1 MCDRRYRAI
10 CKGIRHRGK
19 ASATPKLSSLA
30 KTHKKAK
37 ERGVDLFPALAMEI
51 KLRTTSKV
59 VAGLAHGKVSK
70 ATIRLWKLMAY
81 NSLESK
87 PLLQEGRISI
97 TFSLTVDCHRSKST
111 HPLSQSCSSPSPR
124 RHRFC
129 SYPALQKHAM
139 GEEDT
144 IKLNRTRIGPASI
157 HFSYTL
163 SQSTPSQII
172 DTPSS
177 KNITDSNTPDQTAS
191 KSSMQSKPPT

>member
-1 MCDRRYRAI
+1 
-10 CKGIRHRGK
+10 
-19 ASATPKLSSLA
+19 
-30 KTHKKAK
+30 
-37 ERGVDLFPALAMEI
+37 
-51 KLRTTSKV
+51 
-59 VAGLAHGKVSK
+59 
-70 ATIRLWKLMAY
+70 
-81 NSLESK
+81 
-87 PLLQEGRISI
+87 
-97 TFSLTVDCHRSKST
+97 
-111 HPLSQSCSSPSPR
+111 
-124 RHRFC
+124 
-129 SYPALQKHAM
+129 M